1 MSDKDDSKANR
12 IALEGFSFTTTEGE
26 AAAIY
31 LMLKEEG
38 LEPNA
43 QGVKTFL
50 LRAAG
55 AIPVDNEEAGDSQS
69 VEDDTEDLSDKVRRI
84 IEAAQSNPEVTQYAI
99 KKGAQF
105 LGTLLKRL
113 G

>member
-1 MSDKDDSKANR
+1 MPDK

-31 LMLKEEG
+31 LMLKSEG
-38 LEPNA
+38 LEPTS
-43 QGVKTFL
+43 QGVKDFL
-50 LRAAG
+50 LRTAG
-55 AIPVDNEEAGDSQS
+55 VTSGETVEEDADES
-69 VEDDTEDLSDKVRRI
+69 DLSEKVRRI
-84 IEAAQSNPEVTQYAI
+84 IEVAEHNPEVTQYAI
-99 KKGAQF
+99 KKGAQL

>member
-1 MSDKDDSKANR
+1 MPDK
-12 IALEGFSFTTTEGE
+12 IALEGFSFTATEGE

-31 LMLKEEG
+31 LLLQEEG
-38 LEPNA
+38 FEPNSKGLKA
-43 QGVKTFL
+43 YL
-50 LRAAG
+50 LHAAG
-55 AIPVDNEEAGDSQS
+55 AAPGGMD
-69 VEDDTEDLSDKVRRI
+69 EDEPAEDERAELSESVRRI
-84 IEAAQSNPEVTQYAI
+84 LEAAERNPEVTQYAI

>member
-1 MSDKDDSKANR
+1 MPDK

-31 LMLKEEG
+31 FMLKTEG
-38 LEPNA
+38 LEPNS
-43 QGVKTFL
+43 QGLKEFL
-50 LRAAG
+50 LRTAG
-55 AIPVDNEEAGDSQS
+55 ASPGGSAEEDGDEDLNE
-69 VEDDTEDLSDKVRRI
+69 EDLSEKVRRI
-84 IEAAQSNPEVTQYAI
+84 IEVAERNPEVTQYAI
-99 KKGAQF
+99 KKGAQL

>member
-1 MSDKDDSKANR
+1 MPDK
-12 IALEGFSFTTTEGE
+12 IALEGFSFTASEGE

-31 LMLKEEG
+31 LLLQEEG
-38 LEPNA
+38 FEPNSKGLKA
-43 QGVKTFL
+43 YL

-55 AIPVDNEEAGDSQS
+55 AGPGGTDEDE
-69 VEDDTEDLSDKVRRI
+69 VEDQDEDRAELSDSVRRI
-84 IEAAQSNPEVTQYAI
+84 LEAAERNPEVTQYAL

>member
-1 MSDKDDSKANR
+1 MPDK

-31 LMLKEEG
+31 FMLKAEG
-38 LEPNA
+38 LEPNS
-43 QGVKTFL
+43 QGVKEFL
-50 LRAAG
+50 LRTAG
-55 AIPVDNEEAGDSQS
+55 ASPGGSAFEA
-69 VEDDTEDLSDKVRRI
+69 DDETDEEDLSEKVRRI
-84 IEAAQSNPEVTQYAI
+84 IEVAERNPEVTQYAI
-99 KKGAQF
+99 KKGAQL

>member
-1 MSDKDDSKANR
+1 MSDK

-55 AIPVDNEEAGDSQS
+55 AIPDDRGTADSEPEEDNE
-69 VEDDTEDLSDKVRRI
+69 DLAEKLRRI
-84 IEAAQSNPEVTQYAI
+84 IELGERNPEVTQYAI
-99 KKGAQF
+99 KKATQM
-105 LGTLLKRL
+105 LGGLFRKL

>member
-1 MSDKDDSKANR
+1 MPDK

-31 LMLKEEG
+31 FMLKAEG
-38 LEPNA
+38 LEPNS
-43 QGVKTFL
+43 QGLKEFL
-50 LRAAG
+50 LRTAG
-55 AIPVDNEEAGDSQS
+55 VNPGGSAEE
-69 VEDDTEDLSDKVRRI
+69 EDDEDLDEEDLSDKVRRI
-84 IEAAQSNPEVTQYAI
+84 IEVAERNPEVTQYAI
-99 KKGAQF
+99 KKGAQL